1 MAQIVRKKDDNMV
14 LFLFDDLDTITLD
27 SDGLSVNLCSTPK
40 SQVDMTGPVIT
51 DTDYEILTVV
61 QPNLPRR
68 FYGIEVDK
76 WDGTAWTQD
85 ATALAAFR
93 SNPQWQEPLPHNLI

>member
-14 LFLFDDLDTITLD
+14 LFLFDDLDNITVN

-40 SQVDMTGPVIT
+40 YQVDMTGSLVT

-61 QPNLPRR
+61 QPHLPRR
-68 FYGIEVDK
+68 FYGVEVDK
-76 WDGTAWTQD
+76 WDRHYLDSRCGRISAIQSKRGMARTV
-85 ATALAAFR
+85 AT
-93 SNPQWQEPLPHNLI
+93 